1 MKRWEKG
8 GKGKIGDE
16 GKDALLTETTVPNK
30 IKTFPA
36 LDQQVRE
43 YPSINYF
50 IGLAFSIC
58 LSF

>member
-1 MKRWEKG
+1 MREVNLFVKMKRWEKG

-36 LDQQVRE
+36 SQRI
-43 YPSINYF
+43 SIN
-50 IGLAFSIC
+50 
-58 LSF
+58 